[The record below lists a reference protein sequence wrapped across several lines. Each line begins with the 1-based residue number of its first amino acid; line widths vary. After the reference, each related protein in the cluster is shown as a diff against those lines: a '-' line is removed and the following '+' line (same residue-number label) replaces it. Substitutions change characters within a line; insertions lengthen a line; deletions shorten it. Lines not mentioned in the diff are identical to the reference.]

1 MKLKIEKQ
9 WKKIRQ
15 KTGSLKRLTK
25 FINFYQDK
33 EKTREDRD
41 YQGFTT
47 DPEDIKIIR
56 EYNKQLFIH

>member
-9 WKKIRQ
+9 WKKISQ

-33 EKTREDRD
+33 EKTREDTD